1 MRALARVTIIW
12 EYFCAQKGWTTL
24 TTQVQGG
31 AVSTVHHV
39 AFSSVMGL
47 AMTRPWWPARL
58 LELSDSGFGV
68 SLATV
73 PLKC

>member
-1 MRALARVTIIW
+1 MRALARVTIKW
-12 EYFCAQKGWTTL
+12 DYFCAQEGWTTL

-31 AVSTVHHV
+31 AASTVHHV
-39 AFSSVMGL
+39 ACSSVMGL
-47 AMTRPWWPARL
+47 AMTRPQWPARL
-58 LELSDSGFGV
+58 LWLSDPGFGV